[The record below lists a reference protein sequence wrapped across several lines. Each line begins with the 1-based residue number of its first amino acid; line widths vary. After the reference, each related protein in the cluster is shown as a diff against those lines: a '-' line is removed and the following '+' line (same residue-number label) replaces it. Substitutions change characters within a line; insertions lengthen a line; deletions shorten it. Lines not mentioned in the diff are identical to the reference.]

1 MPHESL
7 VCLRRT
13 EAEDAWAWPLQVSL
27 PVAQVE
33 GCPMGLGIIG
43 PRGSDEALLDLA
55 VDVMQ
60 KFA

>member
-1 MPHESL
+1 MPRGSDVIERAPG
-7 VCLRRT
+7 V
-13 EAEDAWAWPLQVSL
+13 ALQVSL
-27 PVAQVE
+27 PLAQVE

-60 KFA
+60 KFV